1 MFAHYPSSTL
11 HFHPQYA
18 AAPAVVDP
26 YARFYIAAPQPE
38 YGVISHPLERYHRR
52 SAPHRYS
59 QRDILE
65 DQIAA
70 EVERRLAMERALR
83 SARQS
88 RSQRCSCRHH
98 HDSRYDDCAV
108 PATRAFGGHRGLGA
122 QQSAVFDRY
131 DYPSDAEYSS
141 DYDDCDCYDEVEA
154 ELQAQQARR
163 ARRPLLK
170 QQQQQQ
176 QQAAELRRQQAAIAA
191 RNRVLEQRQR
201 EQQQQQQQQ
210 QQLQREREQQQ
221 RERRAAAAAAAARQ
235 CEPRG
240 QSSCRKDGGDQLADA
255 ILSLLGFATGSA
267 ANTTKPACPSSACP
281 SSACQS
287 SACQSPTSQSSTS
300 QSPQPARQIPVT
312 QSPPKSP
319 QPQVEQK
326 PQQPAAAPVTFTTTT
341 TTTHSSTAHS
351 ATTTTTATGSPTST
365 PQQLKLAS
373 LAHIT
378 ADLATTIAALS
389 PAAFSKPVVLEPDT
403 GVFLPQKN
411 RDLVAYEEA
420 LLRLLTRA
428 DEVQS
433 EGSTEVR
440 DARKKLVEEVTVE
453 LEKVDAAKRRKSPVA
468 TAESAVAA
476 AEENSKALAEQQQE
490 AVPSS
495 SSEEPAN
502 VSPNA
507 DTGIDNSQ
515 PQAEA
520 PAEESPASSLPSAD
534 VGSGQPESQQAS
546 PDLANNES
554 PAANAV
560 DVSKDEHPIPTPET
574 NSVEDVLPSAA
585 SDADKNVVEET
596 PSKES
601 SSSLPASD
609 DRTPSAT
616 ASASQETT
624 QAAAPPSTTSA
635 AKQDEETTTTSV
647 DTSADA
653 QREEKTKSTAIDSTP
668 SRSSSPTAQSCRAD
682 AAQADAAAKRR
693 SSPVVSDEFVMVH

>member
-38 YGVISHPLERYHRR
+38 YGVISHPLERYHRH

-70 EVERRLAMERALR
+70 EVERRLAMERAMR

-88 RSQRCSCRHH
+88 RPQRCSCRRH

-141 DYDDCDCYDEVEA
+141 DYDDCDYYDEVEA

-163 ARRPLLK
+163 ARRQLLK
-170 QQQQQQ
+170 QQQQQQQQ
-176 QQAAELRRQQAAIAA
+176 QQAAELRQRQQAAIAA
-191 RNRVLEQRQR
+191 RNRVLEQRQL
-201 EQQQQQQQQ
+201 EQQQQQQ
-210 QQLQREREQQQ
+210 QQLQRQREQQQ
-221 RERRAAAAAAAARQ
+221 RERRAAAAAAGARQ
-235 CEPRG
+235 CESRG
-240 QSSCRKDGGDQLADA
+240 LSSCRKDSGDQLADA
-255 ILSLLGFATGSA
+255 ILSLLGLATGSA
-267 ANTTKPACPSSACP
+267 ANTTKPACS

-287 SACQSPTSQSSTS
+287 STSQSSAS
-300 QSPQPARQIPVT
+300 QSPQPARQISVT
-312 QSPPKSP
+312 QSPPKSS
-319 QPQVEQK
+319 QPQAEQK
-326 PQQPAAAPVTFTTTT
+326 PQQPAAAPVTFVTTT
-341 TTTHSSTAHS
+341 TTTHSSSAHS
-351 ATTTTTATGSPTST
+351 ATTTTTATGSPTPT

-468 TAESAVAA
+468 TAESAAVDA
-476 AEENSKALAEQQQE
+476 AEEIPKASVEQQQE

-495 SSEEPAN
+495 AEEPAN
-502 VSPNA
+502 ESINA

-520 PAEESPASSLPSAD
+520 PTDESPASSSPSAD
-534 VGSGQPESQQAS
+534 VDSDQPESQQPS
-546 PDLANNES
+546 PDLANTES
-554 PAANAV
+554 SATNSV

-574 NSVEDVLPSAA
+574 DTVEDVLPSAA
-585 SDADKNVVEET
+585 SDADKDVVEQT

-601 SSSLPASD
+601 SSSLPASND
-609 DRTPSAT
+609 STPLAT
-616 ASASQETT
+616 ASALQETT
-624 QAAAPPSTTSA
+624 QAAAPPSTPPA

-647 DTSADA
+647 DSSSDA
-653 QREEKTKSTAIDSTP
+653 LREEKTNPTTVDSTT

-682 AAQADAAAKRR
+682 AAQADVAAKRR

>member
-170 QQQQQQ
+170 
-176 QQAAELRRQQAAIAA
+176 
-191 RNRVLEQRQR
+191 
-201 EQQQQQQQQ
+201 QQQQQ